1 VGVFVIHY
9 HEIALKKKNRP
20 FFVNKLAENIRVS
33 LGRLEGAE
41 KVKIEKLPGRL
52 LLANY
57 RSSTSIVKERL
68 SKIPGIANFMLAFEV
83 PVDIEKLKERVGEE
97 LDPPRAD
104 KFESF
109 RITTQRG
116 DKTFPMTS
124 EEVNRELGAFV
135 QQKTGARV
143 DLKNPEFTV
152 FIEILHKQIFFSFEK
167 IQGVGG
173 LPVGSSGKIVSLLS
187 GGIDSPVA
195 SFKMFTRG
203 CRIVFVHFHS
213 FPYLDISSQEKAS
226 DLVKLL
232 NEYQGG
238 SKLYLIPFGD
248 IQKRVVLAV
257 PEKYRVVIYRRLM
270 VSIAEKIAEMEN
282 AGALLTGE
290 SLGQVAS
297 QTLENMSVVDD
308 MASLLVLRPLVGM
321 GKEEIIN
328 IAKKI
333 GSYETSIL
341 SDQDCCQLFMPKSPA
356 TKSKKKDIERSEADL
371 RKDVNLDEMIESALN
386 NMEVKNF

>member
-1 VGVFVIHY
+1 VFVIHY

-33 LGRLEGAE
+33 LERLEGVE

-52 LLANY
+52 LLINY
-57 RSSTSIVKERL
+57 GSSTSIVGQKL
-68 SKIPGIANFMLAFEV
+68 AKIPGIANFMPVFET
-83 PVDIEKLKERVGEE
+83 PDDLEKLKESLGKKIKNQ
-97 LDPPRAD
+97 
-104 KFESF
+104 KFGSF
-109 RITTQRG
+109 RVTTQRG

-124 EEVNRELGAFV
+124 EEVNREVGAFV

-152 FIEILHKQIFFSFEK
+152 FVEILYKRIFFSFEK

-213 FPYLDISSQEKAS
+213 FPYLDISSQEKTV

-232 NEYQGG
+232 DEYQGG
-238 SKLYLIPFGD
+238 SRLYLVPFGD

-257 PEKYRVVIYRRLM
+257 PEKYRVVVYRRLM
-270 VSIAEKIAEMEN
+270 ISIAERIAKKEK

-308 MASLLVLRPLVGM
+308 VTSLLVLRPLVGM
-321 GKEEIIN
+321 SKEEIIN
-328 IAKKI
+328 MAKKI
-333 GSYETSIL
+333 GSYDISIL
-341 SDQDCCQLFMPKSPA
+341 HDQDCCQLFMPKSPA
-356 TKSKKKDIERSEADL
+356 TKSKKKDIEQAEDEL
-371 RKDVNLDEMIESALN
+371 RKSINLDEMIEDALN
-386 NMEVKNF
+386 NTEVKDYL